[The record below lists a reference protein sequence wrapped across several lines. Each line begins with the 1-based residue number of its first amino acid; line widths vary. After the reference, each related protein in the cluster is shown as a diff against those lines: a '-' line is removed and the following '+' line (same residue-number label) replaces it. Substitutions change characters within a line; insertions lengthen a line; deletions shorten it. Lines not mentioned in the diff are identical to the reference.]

1 MTTPSA
7 GSASRE
13 HFSDSPAFSLSS
25 RRMQKTR
32 MQKTRTNGRSGAV
45 SSLMGWAAAGR
56 RLRAWAAGVS
66 LLVILLWFSPLAFS
80 QACST
85 SCTGLCLQQ
94 TTCSGTATTSISGTV
109 YAPNGTDP
117 LPNVLVYVP
126 NAPVADFTPGVA
138 CLTTGQPASGCPLV
152 STTTAVDGTFTL
164 TNMPVGTN
172 IPLVIQAGRW
182 RTQTTI
188 SNVAACVNTPV
199 SPTLTQTL
207 TNLPQVRT
215 GSTAACA
222 MTNPPTCTAG
232 DIPLIAIVTGD
243 VDAAECV
250 LRKMGVDDSEFTDPA
265 VQGGTGRINFYYG
278 SVNGG
283 GARVDS
289 STPPE
294 AALFLSNG
302 VLGPV
307 LNNYDMVMLPCQ
319 GNATD
324 ENAGEYTP
332 RLLIGEY
339 ANSGGRIFATH
350 YSYVWLFESQYYL
363 VPNPFFANTVTWS
376 PDQTFPVDQTAYIN
390 TGFPKGAQ
398 LAQWLQNIGAST
410 TLGQIGINTLRLDQN
425 GVLGSTQSWLTIYDL
440 AAGDYG
446 YGAFGASASMQMTF
460 NTPVTATAAN
470 QCGRVLYNEY
480 HVEEPLNNNDEGD
493 IFPAECVAIAGPM
506 TPQEHLLEF
515 SLFDLSTFVSP
526 DVPTLTVGITNNPAT
541 FLLGDAA
548 DTLTINVTNTSI
560 MAANTSLT
568 VTAVLPAGLMVDN
581 MVGTNASTGWICTP
595 STLTCTRTTGLN
607 GGVSDPIT
615 LTVAVAG
622 TAPLGS
628 GTLTVSATASGG
640 GLASSVTGAD
650 AVSVQG
656 ILAVVATSAIGTYGQ
671 PLPPLT
677 YTITG
682 FVPPDT
688 VTSATSGTPSEGTT
702 ASPTSTPGAYP
713 IVIGQGSLTA
723 ANYTF
728 VFFNGTL
735 TLQQAASAVAV
746 TSLDAGIYPKQSTT
760 LTATVTVPG
769 SGGPPTSEL
778 VSFMLGATTLGTGTL
793 SYLDANDSTA
803 TLTLNGSQLVLGA
816 NSITAVY
823 SGDTNYGGSTSTPA
837 ITVTLLN
844 PQVNFGAVNVGT
856 SATVQTL
863 TYYFSSA
870 ATVSAVNILT
880 AGASGL
886 DYTDGGSSTCT
897 AGTSYT
903 AGQSCVVTV
912 AFTPSAPGQRS
923 GGVTLFVQGNTL
935 PLMTWYL
942 SGIGQSSAVT
952 IDPGTQSTI
961 ATLSSSGQGYG
972 SVIDGSGNVYVV
984 DHANSQVIKL
994 AAGSFTQTTVVSSGL
1009 NSPTAIAMDGAGN
1022 LYVSNTLNVV
1032 IVPNEQGTLN
1042 SADMSPVSISGLS
1055 SPSGLA
1061 VDGGGDL
1068 YVADAINGNV
1078 VELSDLGG
1086 APITVASGL
1095 SSPQALAVDAG
1106 GNVYVAA
1113 NNQVSEYP
1121 FGGVSPIPMG
1131 SGYTNPDGVA
1141 VDASGAVYVSDSGN
1155 SRIVRVAPGGASQAT
1170 LALTGVSNPQSV
1182 ALDGAANV
1190 YITAAGKVY
1199 ELNRTTATL
1208 AFPSTNVDST
1218 SASQTVTVSD
1228 AGTTQLAVSN
1238 IAIAS
1243 NFTQVPSG
1251 GTDCTSSTQ
1260 LSSAGQ
1266 CLIAVEFAPTVS
1278 GALTGSL
1285 ALTDNALN
1293 NSSSKQTV
1301 QLSGTALQ
1309 VMQTITFPPI
1319 PTQTYGGAPYA
1330 LNATA
1335 SSLLAV
1341 SYAVTSGPATLSPS
1355 NTLMFTGVGPVTV
1368 QASQAGNVEF
1378 AAATPVSQTFTVNPA
1393 NTTTKVSSSL
1403 NPSLYGQSVT
1413 FTATVVAVAPGGGT
1427 PAGTV
1432 QFMDGASPL
1441 GSGTPLSGGTAIL
1454 ATTSLA
1460 AGDSSITAVYSGL
1473 PDYSSSPSNT
1483 VLQVVNQAPAV
1494 TSTNAATFTV
1504 GTTGSFA
1511 VTATGFPAPTVTE
1524 SGALPSGVT
1533 FAAGVLSGK
1542 PAAATGGIYM
1552 ITFTASNGISPSAV
1566 QTFTLTVDQAPA
1578 ITSKNTTT
1586 FSVGTPGSFTVTA
1599 TGFPAPAFTESGA
1612 LPSGVTFSGGVLSGT
1627 PASGSNQSYSITITA
1642 TNVAGI
1648 TTQSFTLV
1656 IATLHISTTSVNF
1669 GTLYL
1674 LEPAVQFVTV
1684 TNTGDTAIAISSIAI
1699 TAPGN
1704 ALGDYGDISSCTPF
1718 ILSMPGTLGA
1728 GKSCTIAVGI
1738 LPTVK
1743 IFSPTASTA
1752 TLTITDTA
1760 ALSPQSIALS
1770 ATVINPQATLSVT
1783 SLSFPTQ
1790 KVGTVSA
1797 AQTVK
1802 LTNTGNTPL
1811 TFGTLTTSGE
1821 FAIAS
1826 TTTCVKGGTVAA
1838 SASCVINVTF
1848 NPTSAGNQKG
1858 ALTSTDNA
1866 LIGIQGVTLSGQ

>member
-1 MTTPSA
+1 MTTSSA
-7 GSASRE
+7 DSHPFPASRMVQKM
-13 HFSDSPAFSLSS
+13 
-25 RRMQKTR
+25 RMNDR
-32 MQKTRTNGRSGAV
+32 GGAV
-45 SSLMGWAAAGR
+45 SFLLGWARAGR
-56 RLRAWAAGVS
+56 RLRAGAAGVS
-66 LLVILLWFSPLAFS
+66 VIVLLLWLSSQAFS

-85 SCTGLCLQQ
+85 GCTGLCTQQ
-94 TTCSGTATTSISGTV
+94 TTCSGSATTSISGTV

-126 NAPVADFTPGVA
+126 NAPVADFTAGVA

-164 TNMPVGTN
+164 TNMPVGAN

-188 SNVAACVNTPV
+188 NNVAACTNTPV
-199 SPTLTQTL
+199 SPALTGTL

-222 MTNPPTCTAG
+222 TSNPPTCTAG
-232 DIPLIAIVTGD
+232 DIPLIAVVTGD

-265 VQGGTGRINFYYG
+265 AQGGSGRINLYLG
-278 SVNGG
+278 ALAP
-283 GARVDS
+283 GARVDA
-289 STPPE
+289 STPGE
-294 AALFLSNG
+294 IDLVDSQASINA
-302 VLGPV
+302 
-307 LNNYDMVMLPCQ
+307 YDMVMFPCQ
-319 GNATD
+319 GDPTD
-324 ENAGEYTP
+324 PLAADGGDYRQFLGN
-332 RLLIGEY
+332 Y
-339 ANSGGRIFATH
+339 ANAGGRIFATH
-350 YSYVWLFESQYYL
+350 YSYDWLYESPDYA
-363 VPNPFFANTVTWS
+363 VPNPFFTNTVLWDV
-376 PDQTFPVDQTAYIN
+376 DQAFPADQTAYVN
-390 TGFPKGAQ
+390 TTFPKGAT
-398 LAQWLQNIGAST
+398 LAQWLVDVGAST
-410 TLGQIGINTLRLDQN
+410 TLGQIGINTLRHDQN
-425 GVLGSTQSWLTIYDL
+425 GVIAPTQSWLTID
-440 AAGDYG
+440 DP
-446 YGAFGASASMQMTF
+446 SVVMQLTF

-480 HVEEPLNNNDEGD
+480 HVEEPLNDNDFGET
-493 IFPAECVAIAGPM
+493 FPAECVAIAGPM

-548 DTLTINVTNTSI
+548 DTLTINVTNTS
-560 MAANTSLT
+560 NTPTSSLLTLT
-568 VTAVLPAGLMVDN
+568 VVLPAGLAVDS
-581 MVGTNASTGWICTP
+581 MAGANASTGWNCNT
-595 STLTCTRTTGLN
+595 STLTCARTTGLN
-607 GGVSDPIT
+607 GGASDPIT
-615 LTVAVAG
+615 LTVAVLSS
-622 TAPLGS
+622 APLGS
-628 GTLTVSATASGG
+628 GALTVSATASGG
-640 GLASSVTGAD
+640 GLASSVTGTD

-656 ILAVVATSAIGTYGQ
+656 TLAVTALSAIGTYGL

-688 VTSATSGTPSEGTT
+688 VTSATSGVPSEGTA
-702 ASPTSTPGAYP
+702 ASPTSPPGAYQ

-723 ANYTF
+723 ANYRF
-728 VFFNGTL
+728 LFFNGVL
-735 TLQQAASAVAV
+735 TVQQAASTVAV
-746 TSLDAGIYPKQSTT
+746 TSLDAGIYPNQSTT
-760 LTATVTVPG
+760 LTATVSVTG
-769 SGGPPTSEL
+769 SGAAPSQT
-778 VSFMLGATTLGTGTL
+778 VNFMSGATLLGTGTL
-793 SYLDANDSTA
+793 SPIDATDSTA

-823 SGDTNYGGSTSTPA
+823 SGDANYGGSTSAA

-844 PQVNFGAVNVGT
+844 PQVNFGSVQVGT
-856 SATVQTL
+856 PATVQTL

-870 ATVSAVNILT
+870 ATVSAVHILT
-880 AGASGL
+880 AGAAGL
-886 DYTDGGSSTCT
+886 DYADGGSSTCT
-897 AGTSYT
+897 AGTYS

-912 AFTPSAPGQRS
+912 AFTPSAPGRRS

-942 SGIGQSSAVT
+942 SGVGQSGAVT

-961 ATLSSSGQGYG
+961 AALSSGGQGYG
-972 SVIDGSGNVYVV
+972 SVIDGAGNVYVV

-994 AAGSFTQTTVVSSGL
+994 AAGTFTQSTVVSSGL
-1009 NSPTAIAMDGAGN
+1009 SSPTAIAMDGAGN
-1022 LYVSNTLNVV
+1022 LYVSNAGNVV

-1042 SADMSPVSISGLS
+1042 SADMSAVSISGLG

-1068 YVADAINGNV
+1068 YVADATNGDV
-1078 VELSDLGG
+1078 VEVSDLGG
-1086 APITVASGL
+1086 ALITVASGL
-1095 SSPQALAVDAG
+1095 TSPQAIAVDAG
-1106 GNVYVAA
+1106 DNVYVAG

-1121 FGGVSPIPMG
+1121 FGGGPSIPMG
-1131 SGYTNPDGVA
+1131 SGYSNPDGVA
-1141 VDASGAVYVSDSGN
+1141 VDASGAVYVADSGN
-1155 SRIVRVAPGGASQAT
+1155 SRIVRVAPGGASQAN
-1170 LALTGVSNPQSV
+1170 LALTVSNPQSV

-1190 YITAAGKVY
+1190 YVTAAGNVY
-1199 ELNRTTATL
+1199 ELNRTTAAL

-1228 AGTTQLAVSN
+1228 AGDQPLTVSN
-1238 IAIAS
+1238 LAIAA
-1243 NFTQVPSG
+1243 NFMQVPSG

-1278 GALTGSL
+1278 GALAGPLT
-1285 ALTDNALN
+1285 LTDSALN

-1309 VMQTITFPPI
+1309 VMQTITFPTI
-1319 PTQTYGGAPYA
+1319 PTQTYGGTPYA

-1335 SSLLAV
+1335 SSGLSV
-1341 SYAVTSGPATLSPS
+1341 TYAVTSGPATLSGS
-1355 NTLMFTGVGPVTV
+1355 TLTVTGVGPVTV
-1368 QASQAGNVEF
+1368 QASQAGNVEY
-1378 AAATPVSQTFTVNPA
+1378 AAATPVPQTFTVNPA
-1393 NTTTKVSSSL
+1393 NTTTTVNSSL
-1403 NPSLYGQSVT
+1403 NPSLYGAAVT
-1413 FTATVVAVAPGGGT
+1413 FTANVVAVAPGGGT
-1427 PAGTV
+1427 PTGTV
-1432 QFMDGASPL
+1432 QFMDGAISL
-1441 GSGTPLSGGTAIL
+1441 GSGTLIGGTEPL
-1454 ATTSLA
+1454 TTSSLA
-1460 AGDSSITAVYSGL
+1460 PGNHSITAVYGGVPDFVSSTSTGL
-1473 PDYSSSPSNT
+1473 
-1483 VLQVVNQAPAV
+1483 LQIVNQAPAI
-1494 TSTNAATFTV
+1494 TSTNATTFTV
-1504 GTTGSFA
+1504 GTTGSYT

-1542 PAAATGGIYM
+1542 PAAGTGGIYM
-1552 ITFTASNGISPSAV
+1552 ITFTASNGISPNAV
-1566 QTFTLTVDQAPA
+1566 QSFMLTVNQAPA

-1586 FSVGTPGSFTVTA
+1586 FSVGAAGTFTVTA
-1599 TGFPAPAFTESGA
+1599 TGFPAPTFTESGA

-1642 TNVAGI
+1642 TNVAGMA
-1648 TTQSFTLV
+1648 TQSFTLV
-1656 IATLHISTTSVNF
+1656 IATLQISTTNIHF

-1674 LEPAVQFVTV
+1674 LEPAVQFVTL
-1684 TNTGDTAIAISSIAI
+1684 TNTGDMAITISSIAI

-1704 ALGDYGDISSCTPF
+1704 ALADYGDISSCTPF
-1718 ILSMPGTLGA
+1718 ILSMPGTLAA

-1760 ALSPQSIALS
+1760 ALSPQSIGLS

-1802 LTNTGNTPL
+1802 LTNPGNTPL
-1811 TFGTLTTSGE
+1811 TLGTLTVNGE

-1826 TTTCVKGGTVAA
+1826 TTTCVQGGTVAA

-1858 ALTSTDNA
+1858 ALTITDNA
-1866 LIGIQGVTLSGQ
+1866 LVGIQEVTLSGQ